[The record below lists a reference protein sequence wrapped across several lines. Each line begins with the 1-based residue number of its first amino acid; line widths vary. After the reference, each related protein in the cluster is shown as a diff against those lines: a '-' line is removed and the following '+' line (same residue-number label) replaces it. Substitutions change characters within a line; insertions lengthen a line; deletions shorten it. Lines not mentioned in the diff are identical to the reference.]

1 MIRFKKL
8 RYKNFL
14 STGNYFIEIELDK
27 CHKTLMVGKN
37 GHGKSTMRNALCYG
51 LFGKADRDVN
61 KGNLVNSI
69 NKKNLLVEVEF
80 SFHGKEYLV
89 RRGMKP
95 DIFEIYCD
103 GILIDKAAKK
113 KDYQKILEDDILHL
127 NYETFK
133 QIVILSATG
142 YTPFMRL
149 PLAKRREVVETIL
162 DLQIFS
168 EMNRVLKTKI
178 AANRDA
184 IAANASDLSRL
195 KSNLAIYK
203 ENYEELKQ
211 TSNSEEIEWRE
222 AIKEN
227 EQKIAALVQ
236 QRGQLEE
243 KLVAEESLQKMVQ
256 ALNEAL
262 QAEESRHRD
271 IEYEQVTVDKS
282 IKFFEN
288 RDDCP
293 TCQRTI
299 EQDFRQSKIAELT
312 KRVEELEFEK
322 TKREAATR
330 AIREKLDKVIDKID
344 KLRAIRLKVATI
356 DSNIAAIREAND
368 DINDKLQNFAKNRQE
383 QLDKIKDRIKS
394 VVSTLTEMTDAREK
408 LLREKEHLLVV
419 QELLKDDAIKASII
433 KQYIPV
439 INTLINQYLSALNF
453 YASFNLDENFNEVIK
468 SRHRDKYTY
477 ENFSDGEKQRID
489 LAILF
494 TWREIAKMRNSMN
507 TNLLIMD
514 EIGDS
519 SLDAEGIDNLF
530 TSIFDEFKDTNI
542 FVITHKHS
550 EVTDL
555 FDRLLHF
562 EKKNNF
568 SNMTETMLHD

>member
-27 CHKTLMVGKN
+27 CHKTIMVGKN

-211 TSNSEEIEWRE
+211 TSNNEEIEWRE

-256 ALNEAL
+256 ALNDAL

-288 RDDCP
+288 RGDCP
-293 TCQRTI
+293 TCQRII
-299 EQDFRQSKIAELT
+299 EPDFRQSKIAELT

-344 KLRAIRLKVATI
+344 KLRAIRLKVAAI

-394 VVSTLTEMTDAREK
+394 VVSSLTEMTDTRER
-408 LLREKEHLLVV
+408 LLREKEHLLVA

-439 INTLINQYLSALNF
+439 INTLINQYLAALNF

-555 FDRLLHF
+555 FDRLLQF

-568 SNMTETMLHD
+568 TNMTETMLHD